1 MTKLTGVG
9 HSLKEAQVLQQKV
22 ADAIK
27 ILQVTSTHTH
37 LLLVV
42 WECDLLHVQHCH
54 TQFSSRASTC
64 NSTVTMR

>member
-37 LLLVV
+37 HR
-42 WECDLLHVQHCH
+42 DLL
-54 TQFSSRASTC
+54 FKLNGLLALF
-64 NSTVTMR
+64 

>member
-37 LLLVV
+37 T
-42 WECDLLHVQHCH
+42 HTAVQ
-54 TQFSSRASTC
+54 TEWPIIALF
-64 NSTVTMR
+64 

>member
-37 LLLVV
+37 THTADDVIIASTKEFDLLL
-42 WECDLLHVQHCH
+42 
-54 TQFSSRASTC
+54 
-64 NSTVTMR
+64 